1 MPMRILVHEFA
12 SGGGLAGRPV
22 PPALAREGSAM
33 LTALVGDLAV
43 LPGHEIL
50 ATTDPRYRLKV
61 PSSVEV
67 VALRRSASLPFPRYL
82 DPLLAKVDAVWLIA
96 PETDRCL
103 ERLAARV
110 ERKGLALLG
119 SGAAA
124 IRVASDKARLA
135 RVLERH
141 DVPYPRTRS
150 LAFESA
156 GRDWKSKLKTIVET
170 VGYPMITKPRR
181 GAGCESV
188 WLVRNA
194 RELQKAVKA
203 FRATLGAER
212 LVVQQYVSGLAAS
225 VSLLADG
232 RRAVALAVNAQCVR
246 AGRPFSYQG
255 GSTPLEHPLA
265 RQAASAAERAC
276 EAVPGLRG
284 YIGVDVMLS
293 ESGAVVIELNPRL
306 TTAYLGVRQAVREN
320 VAQLA
325 LTACRGVLPTP
336 PVLRRSIRFSSDG
349 RILT

>member
-1 MPMRILVHEFA
+1 MRILVHEFA

-33 LTALVGDLAV
+33 LTALVTDLAV

-50 ATTDPRYRLKV
+50 TTSDPRYRLKV

-67 VALRRSASLPFPRYL
+67 VTLRRSGSPPFPRYL
-82 DPLLAKVDAVWLIA
+82 DPLLARVDAAWLIA

-110 ERKGLALLG
+110 ERKGIALLG

-135 RVLERH
+135 RILERQ
-141 DVPYPRTRS
+141 DVPYPKTRS
-150 LAFESA
+150 LRFKSA
-156 GRDWKSKLKTIVET
+156 DRSWKSKLKTIVDAL
-170 VGYPMITKPRR
+170 GYPMVTKPRR

-194 RELQKAVKA
+194 RELQKAVQA
-203 FRATLGAER
+203 FRAANGAER
-212 LVVQQYVSGLAAS
+212 MVIQEYVSGLAAS

-232 RRAVALAVNAQCVR
+232 RRAVAVAVNAQCVR
-246 AGRPFSYQG
+246 AGRPFGYQG
-255 GSTPLEHPLA
+255 GSTPLDHPLA
-265 RQAASAAERAC
+265 RHAASVAERAC
-276 EAVPGLRG
+276 GAVPGLRG
-284 YIGVDVMLS
+284 YVGVDVMLS
-293 ESGAVVIELNPRL
+293 DAGAVVIEINPRL

-320 VAQLA
+320 LAELA
-325 LTACRGVLPTP
+325 LHACEGTLPAP
-336 PVLRRSIRFSSDG
+336 PALRRSIRFSSDG
-349 RILT
+349 RILQ

>member
-1 MPMRILVHEFA
+1 MRILVHEFA

-33 LTALVGDLAV
+33 LTALVTDLAV
-43 LPGHEIL
+43 LPGHEIV
-50 ATTDPRYRLKV
+50 ATSDPRYRLKV
-61 PSSVEV
+61 PSVVEV
-67 VALRRSASLPFPRYL
+67 VTLRRSGALPFPRYL
-82 DPLLAKVDAVWLIA
+82 DSLLARVDAAWLIA

-110 ERKGLALLG
+110 ERKGIALLG

-135 RVLERH
+135 RLLERKN
-141 DVPYPRTRS
+141 VPYPRTRS
-150 LAFESA
+150 LAF
-156 GRDWKSKLKTIVET
+156 KSPERAWTSTLKTIVDA
-170 VGYPMITKPRR
+170 VGYPMVTKPRR

-194 RELQKAVKA
+194 RELREAVRA
-203 FRATLGAER
+203 FRATIGAER
-212 LVVQQYVSGLAAS
+212 LVVQEYVSGLAAS

-246 AGRPFSYQG
+246 AGRPFAYQG
-255 GSTPLEHPLA
+255 GSTPLDHPLA

-276 EAVPGLRG
+276 AAVPGLRG

-293 ESGAVVIELNPRL
+293 DAGAVVLEINPRL
-306 TTAYLGVRQAVREN
+306 TTAYLGVREAVGEN
-320 VAQLA
+320 VAELA
-325 LTACRGVLPTP
+325 LAACGGVLPTP
-336 PVLRRSIRFSSDG
+336 PLMRRSIRFSSDG
-349 RILT
+349 RILP

>member
-1 MPMRILVHEFA
+1 MRILVHEFA

-33 LTALVGDLAV
+33 LTALVADLAV
-43 LPGHEIL
+43 LPGHEIV
-50 ATTDPRYRLKV
+50 ATSDPRYRLTV
-61 PSSVEV
+61 PSSVEIV
-67 VALRRSASLPFPRYL
+67 TLRRSVLLPFPRYL
-82 DPLLAKVDAVWLIA
+82 DSLLARVDAAWLIA

-110 ERKGLALLG
+110 ERKGIALLG

-135 RVLERH
+135 HILSRKN
-141 DVPYPRTRS
+141 VPYPRTRS
-150 LAFESA
+150 LAFNSPEHAWTS
-156 GRDWKSKLKTIVET
+156 RLKTSVAA
-170 VGYPMITKPRR
+170 VGYPVVAKPRR

-194 RELQKAVKA
+194 RELQKAVQA
-203 FRATLGAER
+203 FRATIGAER
-212 LVVQQYVSGLAAS
+212 LVVQEYVSGLAAS

-246 AGRPFSYQG
+246 AGRPFAYQG
-255 GSTPLEHPLA
+255 GSTPLDHPLA

-293 ESGAVVIELNPRL
+293 DAGVVVIEINPRL

-320 VAQLA
+320 VAELA
-325 LTACRGVLPTP
+325 LTACGGRLPTP
-336 PVLRRSIRFSSDG
+336 PLLRRSIRFSSDG
-349 RILT
+349 RILP

>member
-1 MPMRILVHEFA
+1 VRILVHEFA
-12 SGGGLAGRPV
+12 SGGGLAGRRV

-33 LTALVGDLAV
+33 LTALVADLAL

-50 ATTDPRYRLKV
+50 ATSDPRYRLKV

-67 VALRRSASLPFPRYL
+67 VTLRRSASLPFPRYL
-82 DPLLAKVDAVWLIA
+82 DPLLARVDAVWLIA
-96 PETDRCL
+96 PETDRSL

-110 ERKGLALLG
+110 ERKGIALLG

-135 RVLERH
+135 RILERQE
-141 DVPYPRTRS
+141 VPYPRTRS
-150 LAFESA
+150 LGFTPPDRA
-156 GRDWKSKLKTIVET
+156 WKSKLKTIVDA
-170 VGYPMITKPRR
+170 VGFPMVTKPRR

-188 WLVRNA
+188 WFVRNA
-194 RELQKAVKA
+194 RELQKAVQS
-203 FRATLGAER
+203 FRATAGGER
-212 LVVQQYVSGLAAS
+212 LIVQEYVSGLAAS

-232 RRAVALAVNAQCVR
+232 RRAIALAVNAQCVR
-246 AGRPFSYQG
+246 AGRPFAYQG
-255 GSTPLEHPLA
+255 GSTPLDHPLA

-293 ESGAVVIELNPRL
+293 DTGAVVIEINPRL
-306 TTAYLGVRQAVREN
+306 TTAYLGVRQAVGEN
-320 VAQLA
+320 VAELA
-325 LTACRGVLPTP
+325 LAACRGMLPTP
-336 PVLRRSIRFSSDG
+336 PLLRRSIRFSSDG